1 MSDEQIIDYLSEDKS
16 IYKIFKIIADLNN
29 YDIKSFDSKKNIF
42 KTIKKVFGLH
52 NIDQTYTDD
61 RIKKFSGKNFQ
72 MIGFSVFDRE
82 DVDKLFYL
90 INYINKL
97 NKKIINQYKICI
109 TALVF
114 SWDSSSEIV
123 FALNDKNDKKDDYEC
138 TIDLR
143 DKVINHLKKK
153 VRIDEKIYGLDLF

>member
-1 MSDEQIIDYLSEDKS
+1 MTDKQIIDYFLEDES
-16 IYKIFKIIADLNN
+16 IYKIFKIIADLKNS
-29 YDIKSFDSKKNIF
+29 DIKLFDSKKNIF
-42 KTIKKVFGLH
+42 KTIKKVFELH
-52 NIDQTYTDD
+52 NIDQKYTDD
-61 RIKKFSGKNFQ
+61 LIKKFSGKNFQ

-97 NKKIINQYKICI
+97 NKTIIDKYKICI
-109 TALVF
+109 TAVVF

-123 FALNDKNDKKDDYEC
+123 FALNDITGKKDDYEC

-153 VRIDEKIYGLDLF
+153 VGIDQKIYGLDLF